1 MCAVSFYASLNS
13 AVSMHFFIFSN
24 VTELSL
30 IDFPFADC
38 GQSLQEII
46 LVSPQFECVLNILKS
61 SNISLYWMTLG
72 IPKVPENI
80 ILVNS
85 VAW

>member
-1 MCAVSFYASLNS
+1 
-13 AVSMHFFIFSN
+13 MHFLNFSN

-30 IDFPFADC
+30 IDFPF

-61 SNISLYWMTLG
+61 SNISLYWMTLE

-80 ILVNS
+80 ILIN
-85 VAW
+85 